1 MNENYMIID
10 KLMGMLF
17 TFATNMLVFNLALV
31 SLIVSF
37 ATFLDKGVSLHMAFI
52 TFINVNMINVLYRL
66 EDSNAEIRD
75 LLHSYNDEDSV
86 RAITNSLAL
95 VNLLTLCV
103 VYGMFSLSMSANM
116 RLLEGKLL

>member
-1 MNENYMIID
+1 
-10 KLMGMLF
+10 MGMLF